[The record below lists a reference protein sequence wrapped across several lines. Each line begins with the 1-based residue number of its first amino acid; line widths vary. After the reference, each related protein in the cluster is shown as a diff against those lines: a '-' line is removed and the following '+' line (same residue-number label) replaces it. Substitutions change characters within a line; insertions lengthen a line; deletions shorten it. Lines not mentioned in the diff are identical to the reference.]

1 MMTGS
6 AAFWHE
12 FSLRLP
18 DRVAIPQEEV
28 IAYVYQGM
36 REKLIAS
43 GKVPPELLQ
52 KLKEAEAA
60 DAEDDM
66 TFEEGIEQLRQEGT
80 DMGGSDYEVTLED
93 IKEKK
98 ASTKKSIMRQSM
110 TARKRKRQRKRL
122 KLKRNTKK

>member
-1 MMTGS
+1 M
-6 AAFWHE
+6 
-12 FSLRLP
+12 
-18 DRVAIPQEEV
+18 
-28 IAYVYQGM
+28 
-36 REKLIAS
+36 
-43 GKVPPELLQ
+43 PPELLQ

-110 TARKRKRQRKRL
+110 TARKRKRQRKD
-122 KLKRNTKK
+122 